1 MAATTHAILILLL
14 GLVATGAAAAEF
26 FDYSAALDKT
36 LLFLEAQRSG
46 KLPPTQRVKWRGNSG
61 LGDGYSQG
69 VIIKSHTKYSPTL
82 INFIGVYITTCD
94 DVNLLFLF

>member
-1 MAATTHAILILLL
+1 MAATTHAILVLLL
-14 GLVATGAAAAEF
+14 GLVATGATAVESI
-26 FDYSAALDKT
+26 DYSAALDKT

-69 VIIKSHTKYSPTL
+69 VITNIHL
-82 INFIGVYITTCD
+82 H
-94 DVNLLFLF
+94 